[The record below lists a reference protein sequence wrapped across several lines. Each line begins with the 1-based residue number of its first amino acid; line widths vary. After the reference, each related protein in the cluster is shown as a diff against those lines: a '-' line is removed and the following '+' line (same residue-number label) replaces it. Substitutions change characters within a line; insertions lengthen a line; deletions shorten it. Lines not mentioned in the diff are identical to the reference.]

1 MGSNQSSQMKQT
13 TEVLNK
19 SVTNVVN
26 KNVVKAGAANSNVNS
41 FEFTTGPRSDVKN
54 CSINIGQK
62 INASQKVKVM
72 SQVQSLTELKSML
85 KSAVDNA
92 ASQNNESTS
101 GFLSTAFGNQKSD
114 TEITNILKN
123 EIEQNITTE
132 NLTECNGLIDNINKG
147 KLEFNGKWDCGQQGQ
162 IKIDQDLVSNQVV
175 ECFSDALQQAVMQNS
190 NIADAVNKATQEQK
204 SKQGGI
210 AEAISAVMGPYAM
223 IIIAIVI
230 AMVVAIPLLLFA
242 FKKGGGK
249 INMPTINVPN
259 PLEKPIAQFL
269 KRASRG

>member
-1 MGSNQSSQMKQT
+1 MGSNQSSQIKQT

-26 KNVVKAGAANSNVNS
+26 TNIVKANAANSNVNS

-72 SQVQSLTELKSML
+72 SQVSNLTDMKSML

-92 ASQNNESTS
+92 TSQNNQATS
-101 GFLSTAFGNQKSD
+101 GFLSTAFNNQKSN
-114 TEITNILKN
+114 TEINNILKN
-123 EIEQNITTE
+123 EIENNITNE

-162 IKIDQDLVSNQVV
+162 IVINQELVSAQVV
-175 ECFSDALQQAVMQNS
+175 ECFSDALQQAVMQNQ
-190 NIADAVNKATQEQK
+190 NIADAVNKAEQANT
-204 SKQGGI
+204 SKVGGI
-210 AEAISAVMGPYAM
+210 SEAISAVMGPYAM

-230 AMVVAIPLLLFA
+230 GVIIFIPLIIFA
-242 FKKGGGK
+242 FKSGGSSET
-249 INMPTINVPN
+249 PSSPQ
-259 PLEKPIAQFL
+259 LEATIAQFL
-269 KRASRG
+269 KKASRRRF

>member
-1 MGSNQSSQMKQT
+1 MGSNQSSSLKQT

-26 KNVVKAGAANSNVNS
+26 RNIVKAGAANSNINS

-92 ASQNNESTS
+92 ASQSNESTS
-101 GFLSTAFGNQKSD
+101 GFLATAFGNQKSD

-175 ECFSDALQQAVMQNS
+175 ECFSDALQQAIMQNE

-230 AMVVAIPLLLFA
+230 AMVIAIPLLLFA
-242 FKKGGGK
+242 FKSGGGK
-249 INMPTINVPN
+249 LKMPTINVPN